1 MADKKPP
8 EKKPTP
14 PKKKPVPNHMDKSM
28 TFGYTGTDGKKANDI
43 NKFQATS
50 RYVPVAKNEEH
61 LDKQLKIQADNNK
74 KLEELKK
81 KEEGK
86 KWITPKGKEKEVA
99 KQKEDAKKAYEKK
112 KQEIIKKG
120 QAEAKKTYLKSKD
133 STTKKF
139 NDKTK

>member
-1 MADKKPP
+1 MAD
-8 EKKPTP
+8 
-14 PKKKPVPNHMDKSM
+14 KKKPVPNHMDKSD
-28 TFGYTGTDGKKANDI
+28 TFSNKTTGGKGNANDI

-61 LDKQLKIQADNNK
+61 LKQQLKIQGDNNK

-86 KWITPKGKEKEVA
+86 KWIIEKGQEKIVA
-99 KQKEDAKKAYEKK
+99 KQKENEKKAYEKK

-120 QAEAKKTYLKSKD
+120 QIEAKKTYLKSKD

-139 NDKTK
+139 NEKAK